1 MAHRSVPTRVVIDN
15 AAPGTRIS
23 RDLWG
28 IFFEDINH
36 AADGGL
42 YGELVQNRSFDYG
55 ERDQPGWHSLTGWL
69 TPARAD
75 DARPA
80 PVRIESSEPLH
91 PNTPH
96 YAILDAATSAGDVA
110 LVNTGFDGIAL
121 AHDGTYRLGVFA
133 RVPGTAP
140 VSLRVE
146 LLDEDGIAAQAE
158 LAINGGTWSA
168 YEAVLTAQRPSGH
181 ARLRLSIQPP
191 DVLALTFVSLFPT
204 ATYRDGRN
212 GLRCDLAETIAA
224 LKPRFVR
231 FPGGCVAHG
240 LGLENLY
247 HWKDS
252 VGELHAR
259 RPDFNIWGYHQ
270 SKGLGYYEYFE
281 FCEQLGAKPLPVL
294 AAGVCCQNTPGGP
307 QPIALADLDRYIQDV
322 LDLVQ
327 FANGPADSTWGA
339 VRARAGHPEPFGLQY
354 LAIGNED
361 QQDAVFRDR
370 FERIYRAVRARH
382 PELILIGTAGPFPF
396 GRDYEDGW
404 TFARDVGI
412 DLIDEHSYKAPQ
424 WLFENVERFDSY
436 DRCGPGVYLGEYGS
450 RGNTMLNALAE
461 AAYMIGLE
469 RNGDIV
475 RLASYAPLLAKIGR
489 TQWVPDLIYFDNER
503 VLPTLNYHVQRMH
516 ADATGD
522 LALPVAVF
530 DPPRFVRTAQQKAGI
545 EIYAESADVTISGL
559 RLNGSAPVPAEL
571 TADSRRVRIPL
582 ETNVPDYTITLRAR
596 QTSGDEGFAV
606 AFGDFD
612 AGSWFEWH
620 FGTWKNQYSALFRK
634 ADGCL
639 DDLTD
644 PIPFSVE
651 RGRDYDVRIHVQDRG
666 RRITCLLDGITMHE
680 TIDPALPEQR
690 FTAGAVRDSET
701 GELHIKIVNA
711 TAERVH
717 AAVEFTAEITV
728 HPTGSRTSLAAPPD
742 AGAPFEPAPAAPIT
756 SDIDI
761 REPLSLQPYSFTI
774 VSLPAARPCP
784 QRGDTAS
791 Y

>member
-1 MAHRSVPTRVVIDN
+1 MTHRSDPTRLVVDN

-28 IFFEDINH
+28 IFFEDINY

-42 YGELVQNRSFDYG
+42 YGELVRNRSFDYSD
-55 ERDQPGWHSLTGWL
+55 RDRPDWHALTGWL
-69 TPARAD
+69 APTQTD
-75 DARPA
+75 STRPA

-96 YAILDAATSAGDVA
+96 YAVLDASASAPNVA
-110 LVNTGFDGIAL
+110 LVNTGFDGIPL
-121 AHDGTYRLGVFA
+121 THGGTYRLSVFA
-133 RVPGTAP
+133 RVPGAAP
-140 VSLRVE
+140 VSLRVK
-146 LLDEDGIAAQAE
+146 LLDEDGTAAQAE
-158 LAINGGTWSA
+158 IAISGTTWRA
-168 YEAVLTAQRPSGH
+168 YEAVLTAQRSSGH

-204 ATYRDGRN
+204 ATYHAGRN
-212 GLRCDLAETIAA
+212 GLRRDLAETIAA

-240 LGLENLY
+240 LGLENLH

-252 VGELHAR
+252 IGELPAR
-259 RPDFNIWGYHQ
+259 RPNFNIWGYHQ
-270 SKGLGYYEYFE
+270 SMGLGYYEYFE

-294 AAGVCCQNTPGGP
+294 AAAVCCQNTPGGP
-307 QPIALADLDRYIQDV
+307 QAIPLANLDQYIQDI
-322 LDLVQ
+322 LDLVE
-327 FANGPADSTWGA
+327 FANGPADSPWGA
-339 VRARAGHPEPFGLQY
+339 VRARAGHPEPFGLEY

-361 QQDAVFRDR
+361 QQDGVFRDR

-382 PELILIGTAGPFPF
+382 PELVLIGTAGPFPF
-396 GRDYEDGW
+396 GRDYDDGW
-404 TFARDVGI
+404 SFSRDLDV
-412 DLIDEHSYKAPQ
+412 DLVDEHSYKAPK
-424 WLFENVERFDSY
+424 WLFENLERFDSY
-436 DRCGPGVYLGEYGS
+436 DRFGPGVYLGEYGS

-461 AAYMIGLE
+461 AAYMTGLE

-475 RLASYAPLLAKIGR
+475 RLASYAPLLAKIGH
-489 TQWVPDLIYFDNER
+489 TQWLPDLIYFDNER
-503 VLPTLNYHVQRMH
+503 VMPTLNYHVQRMH

-522 LALPVAVF
+522 TALPVAMT
-530 DPPRFVRTAQQKAGI
+530 DPPRFARTPQQKANI
-545 EIYAESADVTISGL
+545 EIYAESADVTISDL
-559 RLNGSAPVPAEL
+559 RLNESAPVEAEL

-582 ETNVPDYTITLRAR
+582 ETQAADYTITLRAR

-606 AFGDFD
+606 AFGDLD
-612 AGSWFEWH
+612 AESWLEWH
-620 FGTWKNQYSALFRK
+620 FGTWKNRYSTLYYK
-634 ADGCL
+634 ADGYL

-651 RGRDYDVRIHVQDRG
+651 RDRDYDVRIRVQDRG
-666 RRITCLLDGITMHE
+666 RRVTCLLDGTMMHE
-680 TIDPALPEQR
+680 TIDPGRPEQR

-701 GELHIKIVNA
+701 GDLHLKIVNA
-711 TAERVH
+711 TAESVYTV
-717 AAVEFTAEITV
+717 VEFTEAITV
-728 HPTGSRTSLAAPPD
+728 RPTASRTSLAAPPD

-774 VSLPAARPCP
+774 ISLPALHRSA
-784 QRGDTAS
+784 A
-791 Y
+791 